1 MIPAPW
7 IYLAALGLGVA
18 LGVALDAWLGWPWW
32 AVTLA
37 VMAAVWLLLLSSAFT
52 GPARGDGLGGELLD
66 VVSPGR
72 ASERRARREARN

>member
-7 IYLAALGLGVA
+7 IYMAALGLGVA

-52 GPARGDGLGGELLD
+52 GPARATALEGSSSMWSVQG
-66 VVSPGR
+66 
-72 ASERRARREARN
+72 ERRSAERGERCN